1 MNKYTISFVLADS
14 VKLEANSAKE
24 AAEFAAAQL
33 SELLS
38 TKKQFKAYLDVTKEV
53 PGTFFDPETNC
64 YHSNSEFHG
73 SHCKNVYLDV

>member
-1 MNKYTISFVLADS
+1 MNKYTISFVFTDKI
-14 VKLEANSAKE
+14 KLEANSAKE
-24 AAEFAAAQL
+24 AAELAAVQL

-38 TKKQFKAYLDVTKEV
+38 TKKQFKAYLDVIKEV

-73 SHCKNVYLDV
+73 SHCKSIYLDV